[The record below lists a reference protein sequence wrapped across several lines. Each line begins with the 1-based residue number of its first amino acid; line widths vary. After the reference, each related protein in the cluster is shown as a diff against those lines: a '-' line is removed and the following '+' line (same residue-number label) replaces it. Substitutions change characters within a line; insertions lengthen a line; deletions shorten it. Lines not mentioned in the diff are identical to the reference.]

1 MNVQDQSSSQTE
13 LNSIL
18 EILYEIR
25 QKSRDGDY
33 IYRGEPECYGKV
45 SSTLY
50 RKLEAAQVL
59 HLDVEEVQKAELRA
73 AKDYTDETDDFKI
86 LVQLQH
92 FGGKTNLI
100 DFTTDYLIALFF
112 AANGS
117 PGEDGRFILLNK
129 TGEVRGW
136 IREVRDPDPKSR
148 PWTQKSIFVRPP
160 DGFIQPDESIVIPKF
175 LKRPLLDYL
184 EREFDISH
192 RRVYYDLHGF
202 ISSRDVRWNVYEEF
216 GKGLACQVSG
226 EEADDTE
233 EKDKY
238 YQVAVEHCSNA
249 IQLMPE
255 FTEAYNGRGL
265 AYLSKSDFD
274 KAINDFSKAIELNP
288 RSAQAYNGRSAVY
301 RALEEYDKA
310 IVDSREAIRL
320 DPDNA
325 IVYHTLGLAYFF
337 NNDFNNAISS
347 LNEAIRLNSDYATAY
362 LHRGLAYREK
372 GDFEKTIADLDEAIK
387 LDTANDLA
395 YYIRGDAWLHL
406 KKWNKAKEDL
416 IDAVNKGLNVI
427 TQFHNVYK
435 SIADFEQEIGS
446 ELPEDIAVML
456 RGQ

>member
-1 MNVQDQSSSQTE
+1 MNVQDRSSSQTE

-25 QKSRDGDY
+25 QKSRGGDY

-136 IREVRDPDPKSR
+136 IREVRDPDLKSR

-192 RRVYYDLHGF
+192 RR
-202 ISSRDVRWNVYEEF
+202 
-216 GKGLACQVSG
+216 GL
-226 EEADDTE
+226 
-233 EKDKY
+233 
-238 YQVAVEHCSNA
+238 
-249 IQLMPE
+249 LRP
-255 FTEAYNGRGL
+255 
-265 AYLSKSDFD
+265 
-274 KAINDFSKAIELNP
+274 P
-288 RSAQAYNGRSAVY
+288 
-301 RALEEYDKA
+301 
-310 IVDSREAIRL
+310 
-320 DPDNA
+320 
-325 IVYHTLGLAYFF
+325 
-337 NNDFNNAISS
+337 
-347 LNEAIRLNSDYATAY
+347 
-362 LHRGLAYREK
+362 
-372 GDFEKTIADLDEAIK
+372 
-387 LDTANDLA
+387 
-395 YYIRGDAWLHL
+395 W
-406 KKWNKAKEDL
+406 
-416 IDAVNKGLNVI
+416 
-427 TQFHNVYK
+427 FH
-435 SIADFEQEIGS
+435 
-446 ELPEDIAVML
+446 
-456 RGQ
+456 

>member
-112 AANGS
+112 VANGS
-117 PGEDGRFILLNK
+117 PSKDGRIIWQDK
-129 TGEVRGW
+129 TGEVRDW
-136 IREVRDPDPKSR
+136 IREFQHPYPESR
-148 PWTQKSIFVRPP
+148 PAAQKSIFVRSPA
-160 DGFIQPDESIVIPKF
+160 GFIQPDESIVIPKS

-202 ISSRDVRWNVYEEF
+202 ISSRDVHWNIYEEL
-216 GKGLACQVSG
+216 GKGRACHASG
-226 EEADDTE
+226 EDADDAE

-238 YQVAVEHCSNA
+238 YQEAVEHYSNA

-255 FTEAYNGRGL
+255 FTLAYNGRGL
-265 AYLSKSDFD
+265 VYLSKEEFD
-274 KAINDFSKAIELNP
+274 KAIDDFSKEIELNP
-288 RSAQAYNGRSAVY
+288 RSALAYSGRSAVY

-310 IVDSREAIRL
+310 IDDSKKAIRL
-320 DPDNA
+320 NPDDA
-325 IVYHTLGLAYFF
+325 SAYHMLGFAYFF
-337 NNDFNNAISS
+337 NNDFNNAITS
-347 LNEAIRLNSDYATAY
+347 LNEAIHLNPDYATAY

-372 GDFEKTIADLDEAIK
+372 GNFEKTIADLDEAIK
-387 LDTANDLA
+387 LDTVNALA

-406 KKWNKAKEDL
+406 KEWNKAKEDL
-416 IDAVNKGLNVI
+416 IDAVNKGLDI
-427 TQFHNVYK
+427 STQFHSVYK
-435 SIADFEQEIGS
+435 SVVDFEQEIGS

-456 RGQ
+456 H

>member
-1 MNVQDQSSSQTE
+1 MNVQDRSSSQTE

-25 QKSRDGDY
+25 QKSRGSDY

-73 AKDYTDETDDFKI
+73 AKDYTDATDEFEI

-136 IREVRDPDPKSR
+136 IREVRDPYPKSR
-148 PWTQKSIFVRPP
+148 PWRQKSIFVRPP
-160 DGFIQPDESIVIPKF
+160 DGFIQPDEEIVIPKF
-175 LKRPLLDYL
+175 LKRPLLGYL
-184 EREFDISH
+184 EREHSVSH
-192 RRVYYDLHGF
+192 KSVYHDLHGF
-202 ISSRDVRWNVYEEF
+202 ISGRDLHWNVYEEL
-216 GKGLACQVSG
+216 GKCRTCQERG
-226 EEADDTE
+226 EETDNAE

-238 YQVAVEHCSNA
+238 YQEAVEHCSNA

-255 FTEAYNGRGL
+255 STLAYNGRGL
-265 AYLSKSDFD
+265 AYLSKGDFD
-274 KAINDFSKAIELNP
+274 KAIDDFSKAMQLSP
-288 RSAQAYNGRSAVY
+288 RSVQAYNGRSAAY

-310 IVDSREAIRL
+310 IDDLKKAIRL
-320 DPDNA
+320 NPDDA
-325 IVYHTLGLAYFF
+325 SAYHMLGLAYFF
-337 NNDFNNAISS
+337 KNDFDNAIYS
-347 LNEAIRLNSDYATAY
+347 LNEAIRLNPADVLAY
-362 LHRGLAYREK
+362 HHRSLAYRSK
-372 GDFEKTIADLDEAIK
+372 GNFSKTIIDLGEVIK
-387 LDTANDLA
+387 LNPSYALA
-395 YYIRGDAWLHL
+395 YYIRSEAWLHL
-406 KKWNKAKEDL
+406 KEWNKARKDL
-416 IDAVNKGLNVI
+416 IDAVNKGLDI
-427 TQFHNVYK
+427 STQFHSVYK
-435 SIADFEQEIGS
+435 SVVDFEQEIGS

>member
-202 ISSRDVRWNVYEEF
+202 ISSRDVHWNVYEEF
-216 GKGLACQVSG
+216 GKGRVCQESG
-226 EEADDTE
+226 EDADDAE

-238 YQVAVEHCSNA
+238 YQEAIEHYSNA
-249 IQLMPE
+249 IQLIPE

-265 AYLSKSDFD
+265 TYLSKEEFD
-274 KAINDFSKAIELNP
+274 KAIDNFSKAIELNP
-288 RSAQAYNGRSAVY
+288 RSAQAYSGRSAVY
-301 RALEEYDKA
+301 RSLEEYDKA
-310 IVDSREAIRL
+310 IVDSKKAIRL
-320 DPDNA
+320 NPDNA
-325 IVYHTLGLAYFF
+325 IDYHMLGLAYFYK
-337 NNDFNNAISS
+337 NDFDNAISS
-347 LNEAIRLNSDYATAY
+347 LNEAIRLNPADVLAY
-362 LHRGLAYREK
+362 HHRGLAYREVPPFIQTK
-372 GDFEKTIADLDEAIK
+372 
-387 LDTANDLA
+387 N
-395 YYIRGDAWLHL
+395 
-406 KKWNKAKEDL
+406 
-416 IDAVNKGLNVI
+416 
-427 TQFHNVYK
+427 
-435 SIADFEQEIGS
+435 
-446 ELPEDIAVML
+446 
-456 RGQ
+456 